1 MRTCQSCGAENPPDR
16 DFCSCGEYLRWEP
29 TGFVQAITPEMAA
42 EAAAQSPPPAPPQP
56 EPAAPAP
63 PPQAAAPPP
72 PPQVTPA
79 APVQPDGGNGHGNGH
94 AQPAAPPPPPPPTP
108 PTANSLVA
116 AQPPPAAQPPAA
128 PVAKTLVR
136 GAVPPPAAP
145 APSSAPAQHEPATV
159 VLRLPEGDPAKGE
172 VLHQAVEPGQRERVL
187 ALIRNQSGIV
197 DNYDLRIEGMPE
209 DWYSIFPATVYLV
222 PFGAGGT
229 YEQEVEVH
237 LHPPRGPEA
246 EARVWDLKVVADSK
260 ASRIVAATAPLA
272 LHIQPYIETVTALR
286 PQRKKGRRKADFDV
300 TVANKANAPVLIAL
314 DGEDPDGEMSFAFN
328 RPPQE
333 IPAGASVKTQMRVR
347 PPKQIWIGRAQDR
360 RLEVK
365 TVSGEEA
372 AARAAAEPLSAEVLA
387 HAPPEAKKK
396 WWQRRA
402 RQPQVPGVYGP
413 RVFKPQLYPPDV
425 QMGPGGLN
433 VRMPQFRAPQVQGPQ
448 LKSFNASQ
456 LAKPGQLK
464 LPGRGGPATPA
475 APLMPTQGVFRQKA
489 WLPWWLIPVIA
500 LLLLLLFLLLKQ
512 MPQNVVVPEVVGQP
526 SAFKAEEKLTA
537 ADLKLDPNQK
547 TQVDDKVDAGTVLKQ
562 TPAAGEEV
570 EKNTPVAILVAVGS
584 GNVNVP
590 DITKKNASDA
600 DKALREKKL
609 TLGQAAPTGADPKA
623 LIETQIPAPG
633 EVVKQGTPVNIFYP
647 DPTAE
652 DKKSDAEKEKDKK
665 DGKGGAAAAAA
676 AAAGAADITVPP
688 LAKQTKEAYA
698 KAAADLGIV
707 PVVVK
712 QFNDARPNTLFATNP
727 EPGTKVKKGTKVQLL
742 VSVGQPQVVFTNE
755 KDIKRVDGR
764 NGAPLDPVAAG
775 PQEEEDPTYNAA
787 GTHVAYTEDG
797 RVMLKE
803 LAKKD
808 AKAVALTPA
817 GQTFGNLAWAPTGDT
832 NLIAMNSENADGSR
846 DMCLADV
853 GPKETLVDCI
863 PTPGLLPDRAIHW
876 NPNGR
881 EILAHAVKAPIDP
894 ANPTF
899 GLARW
904 RLKKDKP
911 AFSANADDWNA
922 GRFVSNVEK
931 PGKGVL
937 DAAISPDGKQLAV
950 VSNQGSSFFKLFL
963 TAPGDYKLEDARGTA
978 IRACKVAWRGDSQE
992 LIVVQ
997 ADAGCAEQT
1006 GTLSRL
1012 SPNATRQ
1019 GTDVAANGDDPVFQ
1033 PFVLGG

>member
-1 MRTCQSCGAENPPDR
+1 
-16 DFCSCGEYLRWEP
+16 
-29 TGFVQAITPEMAA
+29 
-42 EAAAQSPPPAPPQP
+42 
-56 EPAAPAP
+56 
-63 PPQAAAPPP
+63 
-72 PPQVTPA
+72 
-79 APVQPDGGNGHGNGH
+79 
-94 AQPAAPPPPPPPTP
+94 
-108 PTANSLVA
+108 
-116 AQPPPAAQPPAA
+116 
-128 PVAKTLVR
+128 
-136 GAVPPPAAP
+136 
-145 APSSAPAQHEPATV
+145 
-159 VLRLPEGDPAKGE
+159 
-172 VLHQAVEPGQRERVL
+172 
-187 ALIRNQSGIV
+187 
-197 DNYDLRIEGMPE
+197 
-209 DWYSIFPATVYLV
+209 VYLV

-246 EARVWDLKVVADSK
+246 EARQWDLKVVADSK

-272 LHIQPYIETVTALR
+272 LHIQPYIETTTTLR

-365 TVSGEEA
+365 TVTGEEA

-387 HAPPEAKKK
+387 NAPPEVKKK
-396 WWQRRA
+396 WWQRRP
-402 RQPQVPGVYGP
+402 RQPQIPGVYGP

-448 LKSFNASQ
+448 LQSFNASQ
-456 LAKPGQLK
+456 LAKGGVK
-464 LPGRGGPATPA
+464 LPGRGGPAAPM

-526 SAFKAEEKLTA
+526 SAFKAEEKLTG

-547 TQVDDKVDAGTVLKQ
+547 QQVDDSVEAGTVLKQ
-562 TPAAGEEV
+562 TPPAGEEV
-570 EKNTPVAILVAVGS
+570 EKGTPVAILVAVGS

-609 TLGQAAPTGADPKA
+609 TLGQASPTGADPKA

-652 DKKSDAEKEKDKK
+652 DKKTEAEKEKDKK
-665 DGKGGAAAAAA
+665 EGKGAV
-676 AAAGAADITVPP
+676 AAGGAGGGEAADITVPP
-688 LAKQTKEAYA
+688 IAKQTKEAYA

-712 QFNDARPNTLFATNP
+712 QFNNAPPNTLFATNP

-764 NGAPLDPVAAG
+764 NGTPLDPVAEDSG
-775 PQEEEDPTYNAA
+775 KEEEDPTYNAA

-808 AKAVALTPA
+808 SKPVPLTPA
-817 GQTFGNLAWAPTGDT
+817 GQKFANLAWAPTGDT

-853 GPKETLVDCI
+853 GPKETVVDCI
-863 PTPGLLPDRAIHW
+863 KTPDLLIDRSIHW
-876 NPNGR
+876 NRGGR
-881 EILAHAVKAPIDP
+881 EIIAHAVKAPIGDT
-894 ANPTF
+894 PTF
-899 GLARW
+899 GIARW

-911 AFSANADDWNA
+911 AFSASAADWNQ
-922 GRFVSNVEK
+922 GRFVSDVSK
-931 PGKGVL
+931 PGKGAL
-937 DAAISPDGKQLAV
+937 DAALSPDGKQLAV
-950 VSNQGSSFFKLFL
+950 VANQGSSFFKLFL
-963 TAPGDYKLEDARGTA
+963 TEPGDYKLEDARGTA

-1012 SPNATRQ
+1012 SPRATRQ
-1019 GTDVAANGDDPVFQ
+1019 GVDVAANGDDPVYQ

>member
-42 EAAAQSPPPAPPQP
+42 EAAAQSTPPSPPQP
-56 EPAAPAP
+56 DPAQPAATPPP
-63 PPQAAAPPP
+63 PPQPAAP

-79 APVQPDGGNGHGNGH
+79 APPTPEGDNGHGNGH
-94 AQPAAPPPPPPPTP
+94 AQPAAPPPPPPPSP

-116 AQPPPAAQPPAA
+116 AQPPQSQPPAA

-136 GAVPPPAAP
+136 GAVPPPAP
-145 APSSAPAQHEPATV
+145 ASAAAPAQQEPASI

-187 ALIRNQSGIV
+187 ALVRNQSGIV

-222 PFGAGGT
+222 PFGAGGM

-260 ASRIVAATAPLA
+260 ANRVVAASAPLA
-272 LHIQPYIETVTALR
+272 LHIEPYIETATALR

-300 TVANKANAPVLIAL
+300 TVANKANAPVLVAL
-314 DGEDPDGEMSFAFN
+314 DGEDPDGEMTFAFN

-365 TVSGEEA
+365 TVTGEEA

-387 HAPPEAKKK
+387 HAQPEVKKK

-402 RQPQVPGVYGP
+402 RQPQIPGVYGP

-448 LKSFNASQ
+448 LKSLNASQ
-456 LAKPGQLK
+456 LAKGGVK

-475 APLMPTQGVFRQKA
+475 APLLPTQGVFRQKA
-489 WLPWWLIPVIA
+489 WLPWWLIPVLA
-500 LLLLLLFLLLKQ
+500 LLLLLLFLLLRT
-512 MPQNVVVPEVVGQP
+512 MPQTAVVPDVVGDK
-526 SAFKAEEKLTA
+526 SAFAAEEKLTA

-547 TQVDDKVDAGTVLKQ
+547 QQEDEEAAPGTVLKQ
-562 TPAAGEEV
+562 APAAGEEV
-570 EKNTPVAILVAVGS
+570 EKGTPVAILVAVGS
-584 GNVNVP
+584 GTVNVP
-590 DITKKNASDA
+590 DITEKNASDA
-600 DKALREKKL
+600 DKVLREKEL
-609 TLGQAAPTGADPKA
+609 TLGQASPTGADPKA

-633 EVVKQGTPVNIFYP
+633 EVVKRGTPVNIFYP

-652 DKKSDAEKEKDKK
+652 DKKSDEEKEKDKEK
-665 DGKGGAAAAAA
+665 GKGATVPGAGEAAE
-676 AAAGAADITVPP
+676 ITVPP
-688 LAKQTKEAYA
+688 IAKQTKEAYA

-712 QFNDARPNTLFATNP
+712 RFNDAKPNTLFATNP
-727 EPGTKVKKGTKVQLL
+727 EPGTKVKKGAKVQLL
-742 VSVGQPQVVFTNE
+742 VSVGQPKVVFTNE
-755 KDIKRVDGR
+755 KDIKLVDGR
-764 NGAPLDPVAAG
+764 NGAPLEPVAEG
-775 PQEEEDPTYNAA
+775 VQEEEDPAFNAA
-787 GTHVAYTEDG
+787 GTHVAYTADG
-797 RVMLKE
+797 RVMLKD
-803 LAKKD
+803 LTKKNS
-808 AKAVALTPA
+808 KAIPLTPPDRI
-817 GQTFGNLAWAPTGDT
+817 FGNLAWAPTGDT
-832 NLIAMNSENADGSR
+832 NLIAMNSENPDGSR
-846 DMCLADV
+846 DMCLASV
-853 GPKETLVDCI
+853 GDETTVECI
-863 PTPGLLPDRAIHW
+863 ATPNLLPDRAIRW
-876 NPNGR
+876 NRGGR
-881 EILAHAVKAPIDP
+881 EIIAHAVKAPLPTDGS
-894 ANPTF
+894 APTF
-899 GLARW
+899 GIARW
-904 RLKKDKP
+904 RLKQDKP
-911 AFSANADDWNA
+911 AFSASAADWNK
-922 GRFVSNVEK
+922 GRFVSDVKK
-931 PGKGVL
+931 PGKGAI
-937 DAAISPDGKQLAV
+937 DAALSPNGKQLAV

-963 TAPGDYKLEDARGTA
+963 TEPGDYKLESDDAKGTSV
-978 IRACKVAWRGDSQE
+978 RACKLAWRGDSQE

-997 ADAGCAEQT
+997 SDVECREQT

-1012 SPNATRQ
+1012 SPNTTRQ
-1019 GTDVAANGDDPVFQ
+1019 QREVAANGDDPVYQ
-1033 PFVLGG
+1033 PFTLGG